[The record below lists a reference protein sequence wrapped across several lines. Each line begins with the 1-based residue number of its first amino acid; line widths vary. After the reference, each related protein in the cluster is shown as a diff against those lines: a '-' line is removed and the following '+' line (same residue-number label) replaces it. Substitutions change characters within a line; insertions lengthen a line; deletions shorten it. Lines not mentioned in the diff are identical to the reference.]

1 MKKIILV
8 FAFLVSGL
16 ITQAQELNWQTDM
29 SKATEQ
35 SLKENKPLLL
45 FFTGSDWC
53 GWCIKLQKDVLK
65 TSEFANWA
73 NQNVI
78 LVELDFPRNKPQ
90 DPNLKTQNQ
99 QLAQTFG
106 IQGYPTVWFVNPVKG
121 EDSKVSLTGLGSL
134 GYDKSATNWITNAS
148 AFLPERSKVKE
159 ESKPLEKPNTTKK
172 KKKSKK

>member
-8 FAFLVSGL
+8 FAFLVSGFVA
-16 ITQAQELNWQTDM
+16 QAQELNWYTDM
-29 SKATEQ
+29 GKATEA

-73 NQNVI
+73 TQNVI
-78 LVELDFPRNKPQ
+78 LVELDFPRSKPQ
-90 DPNLKTQNQ
+90 DPAIKTQNQ

-121 EDSKVSLTGLGSL
+121 EDNKVNLTGLGSL

-148 AFLPERSKVKE
+148 AFLPERPKVIEK
-159 ESKPLEKPNTTKK
+159 SKPLEKPNTTKK
-172 KKKSKK
+172 NKKSKK